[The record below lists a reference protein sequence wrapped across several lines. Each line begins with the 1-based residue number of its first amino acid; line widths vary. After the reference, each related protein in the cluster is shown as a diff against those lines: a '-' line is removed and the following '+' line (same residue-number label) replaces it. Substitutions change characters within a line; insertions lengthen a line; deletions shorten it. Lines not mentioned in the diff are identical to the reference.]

1 MRLGTPSIG
10 FMSRLLCGLILLTP
24 SALSIGIRGLA
35 APNADDVADMA
46 GNEASDALHAGGTIM
61 DQTEDTGRLVETEH
75 KKLTAHLNTKA
86 KSLLP
91 ASLAGS
97 DGSTDY
103 LIASFPEFRVVNY
116 VRLPDLVWRPL
127 IVTGLANPR
136 SVVVDEDRARVYIA
150 DPGLCKI
157 VWYQLISLPDG
168 TLISD
173 GRQHVAVQA
182 VNVRSL
188 ALDLT
193 GSLWFSAVSTP
204 TPPIP
209 SIDAIWKQPLLTIDQ
224 TAASGTPLEP
234 LPQWTK
240 AATSSN
246 PSPLVLDAFNI
257 YFGNEMEGKTKG
269 SVVKASQSVPLAN
282 PSSGISPMA
291 DNADVV
297 YSVAVTPN
305 ALFYGADG
313 AIYGVQKN
321 KVGASCGATGDLC
334 KVITDLVKKPTAMLW
349 NGDGTV
355 FVADNGAGAIYSF
368 ASGSVSPHALDKII
382 DAGEVYGLDILKVVR
397 NQGEEEKSSATSM
410 APTLVL
416 FLVSAVIAMFQ

>member
-10 FMSRLLCGLILLTP
+10 FMSRLVCGLILLTP

-35 APNADDVADMA
+35 GPDAEAVTQIA
-46 GNEASDALHAGGTIM
+46 GNEASNALHAGGTAM
-61 DQTEDTGRLVETEH
+61 DQTADAGRLVETEH
-75 KKLTAHLNTKA
+75 KKLSAHLNMKA

-91 ASLAGS
+91 ASLAGN
-97 DGSTDY
+97 DGATDY

-127 IVTGLANPR
+127 IVSGLANPR
-136 SVVVDEDRARVYIA
+136 SLVVDEDRARVYIA
-150 DPGLCKI
+150 DQGLCKI

-188 ALDLT
+188 ALDLY
-193 GSLWFSAVSTP
+193 GNLWFSAVSTP
-204 TPPIP
+204 LPPVP
-209 SIDAIWKQPLLTIDQ
+209 AIDAIWKQPILTIDQ
-224 TAASGTPLEP
+224 TAASGTPLDA

-240 AATSSN
+240 AATAGN

-257 YFGNEMEGKTKG
+257 YFGNEMDGKAKG
-269 SVVKASQSVPLAN
+269 SVVKASQTVPLAN
-282 PSSGISPMA
+282 PSSGIAPLA

-305 ALFYGADG
+305 ALFYGADD
-313 AIYGVQKN
+313 AIYGVHKN

-334 KVITDLVKKPTAMLW
+334 KVVTDLVKKPTAMLW
-349 NGDGTV
+349 NGDGTI

-368 ASGSVSPHALDKII
+368 ASGSVGPHALDKII
-382 DAGEVYGLDILKVVR
+382 DAGEIFGLDIMKVQKL
-397 NQGEEEKSSATSM
+397 QGPDESSATSM